1 MKEAYLLDMDG
12 VIYREDHLIPGAL
25 DLIEVFR
32 ENGIPFLFL
41 TNNSMPTPED
51 LVVKMRHLGVDG
63 LSARHFYT
71 SAMNTADFLSEY
83 VLCRS
88 LFGQAVVMWNPGR
101 DGKPA
106 DAGSPKGRKMRAA
119 SEGLAKIMQ

>member
-25 DLIEVFR
+25 DLIDAFR

-51 LVVKMRHLGVDG
+51 LVVKMRHLGVEG
-63 LSARHFYT
+63 LSARHFHT
-71 SAMNTADFLSEY
+71 SAMNTADFLSETY
-83 VLCRS
+83 PESTAFALGEGGLLAALKEAGIANDAIGSDFVVIGEGYPS
-88 LFGQAVVMWNPGR
+88 L
-101 DGKPA
+101 
-106 DAGSPKGRKMRAA
+106 
-119 SEGLAKIMQ
+119 